1 MHFTVSYA
9 HSKKI
14 HFEFP
19 LSSNENYSSPHFLA
33 MKNSVYI
40 ALSTKKSDMVLA
52 EGRYTNRDE
61 KRHSGRRGWRGN
73 RKRKREVVPKKIW
86 LRGGNCWPFQDGD
99 RRCVYDKRSRV
110 LMVIYYI
117 ALR

>member
-1 MHFTVSYA
+1 MPIP
-9 HSKKI
+9 KKF

-40 ALSTKKSDMVLA
+40 ALSTKESDMVLA

-73 RKRKREVVPKKIW
+73 RKRKRERLFPRNLAAQRKMLAV
-86 LRGGNCWPFQDGD
+86 
-99 RRCVYDKRSRV
+99 SRW
-110 LMVIYYI
+110 
-117 ALR
+117 R